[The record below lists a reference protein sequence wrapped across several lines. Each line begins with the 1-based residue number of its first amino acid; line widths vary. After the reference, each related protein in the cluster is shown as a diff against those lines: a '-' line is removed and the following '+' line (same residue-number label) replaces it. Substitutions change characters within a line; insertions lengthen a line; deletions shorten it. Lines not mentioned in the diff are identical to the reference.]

1 MAFLWL
7 AGLALTMSA
16 ARAPAPAQA
25 PDFPAEYTALEKEFD
40 KAMEA
45 YYEPYQKAKT
55 DEERAAIVLDPEKNP
70 AKLYV
75 AKFQDLAARAK
86 GTETGAKSQFWI
98 AANLS
103 NMPDADKEAISK
115 ALDSLVADYLESP
128 VIADL
133 AEWLPYGART
143 IGAKK
148 VREVL
153 QLLSEKPKNGDS
165 RAAALY
171 SLASMNQED
180 GKSEEALAIFR
191 RLQKDHAGTPQAAR
205 AEGALFELE
214 HLQVGMTAPD
224 FEAIDQD
231 GVAYKLSDY
240 KGKVV
245 VLDFWGIW

>member
-16 ARAPAPAQA
+16 ARAPAPVQT

-45 YYEPYQKAKT
+45 YYAPYQTAKT
-55 DEERAAIVLDPEKNP
+55 DEERAKVVLDPEKNP
-70 AKLYV
+70 AKEFT
-75 AKFQDLAARAK
+75 AKFQDLATRAK
-86 GTETGAKSQFWI
+86 GTDTGAKSQFWI

-103 NMPDADKEAISK
+103 NMPDADKAAISK
-115 ALDSLVADYLESP
+115 ALDSLVAEYLESP
-128 VIADL
+128 VMSDV
-133 AEWLPYGART
+133 AEWLPYGARS

-148 VREVL
+148 AREVL
-153 QLLSEKPKNGDS
+153 DLLSEKPKNGDT

-171 SLASMNQED
+171 SLANLDQEE
-180 GKSEEALAIFR
+180 GKNDKALAIFR
-191 RLQKDHAGTPQAAR
+191 RLQKDHPGTQQAAR

-224 FEAIDQD
+224 FEGIDQD
-231 GVAYKLSDY
+231 AVAYKLSDY